1 MSKNI
6 KHQINDD
13 FEIAERK
20 IKPKQKKKSF
30 DDYDTSYD
38 QLKASKD
45 KKHRKVKLVVDEER
59 W

>member
-13 FEIAERK
+13 FEISERRV
-20 IKPKQKKKSF
+20 KPKQKKKLF
-30 DDYDTSYD
+30 DDYDNSE
-38 QLKASKD
+38 LAKIEKD
-45 KKHRKVKLVVDEER
+45 KKHKKVKLVVDEER